1 MCWVYLL
8 ARTWSA
14 LAIKV
19 GLVGVNVQRRMVPIR
34 QGGTAE
40 CLSFWK
46 RCRSRHHFSLKPANI
61 NFNLSSL
68 LNLNTGELLVK
79 QIGLLDQ
86 DEFLEF
92 LKIQLQVHLKREL
105 ANDQVF

>member
-46 RCRSRHHFSLKPANI
+46 RCRSLHHFSLNREHQFQFVFAVEFEHWGTVGKTDWI
-61 NFNLSSL
+61 
-68 LNLNTGELLVK
+68 
-79 QIGLLDQ
+79 IGP
-86 DEFLEF
+86 
-92 LKIQLQVHLKREL
+92 R
-105 ANDQVF
+105 